1 MVAVELVRD
10 AERHPIDGAI
20 GTAVSGCVAAAL
32 LISALALRRRATSD
46 PEAPLVWSVMLIAVM
61 IVAGSLIGQS
71 ALSAGPPGVAEVG
84 ELVFTIAC
92 VLAGA
97 VFYQALVGWN
107 RARRGAVDPGEALN
121 GFSAVLVMVSIGN
134 LVIPHFQTIEPG
146 LPQWQFQASLW
157 AGSSLFV
164 AFGAAFSIAMI
175 AELLRDRR
183 IWLVI
188 SGLGAVTVA
197 VWIGLVLGDA
207 TQQPIPLVWGFAAA
221 LVTICVV
228 LPRRVNPVPAVVDA
242 SQATIFGALVVLLAG
257 VVILT
262 IDDKFAV
269 DGSRVPAAY
278 ALAGVIGAS
287 VRVVRLV
294 HDLSSLAQSRRDAM
308 TDELTGIANRRALLA
323 GIDAALLTARATTL
337 LIIDLDRFKAIND
350 RYGHEAGDRV
360 LRHMANTFRALMP
373 EGAMLARLGGDEFAV
388 LLTDAEPGAPL
399 ELARSLAQA
408 AAPLSDVKGRLL
420 QVGASVG
427 VATVNKPGVDGGEL
441 LRRADAA
448 MYLAKSSGSGVG
460 RYDGAVDAVAQKRLE
475 LIEDLHRALTG
486 SAAEREQ
493 IVVYFQPQLDT
504 GTGRVAGAEALVR
517 WQHPRRG
524 LLAPDLFIDLAE
536 ENELMAPL
544 TGRVLRE
551 ATRQAARWRAAGHP
565 LRVSVNLS
573 ASCLNHS
580 SLLPLIDEV
589 LGAGLAARDLVLE
602 VTETSLMR
610 DPELALVAM
619 RRIAD
624 RGVGVSID
632 DYGTGYSSLSYL
644 NDLPATELKID
655 RTFTAR
661 VTSDPRTVAIVAG
674 TVELAH
680 RLGMRLIAEGVEDE
694 QTLTEMIRLGCDE
707 TQGYLHSRPV
717 PAEVFLTWLEAGP
730 ARSVPTRQ
738 YDQSQPAASPAL
750 G

>member
-1 MVAVELVRD
+1 
-10 AERHPIDGAI
+10 
-20 GTAVSGCVAAAL
+20 
-32 LISALALRRRATSD
+32 
-46 PEAPLVWSVMLIAVM
+46 
-61 IVAGSLIGQS
+61 
-71 ALSAGPPGVAEVG
+71 
-84 ELVFTIAC
+84 
-92 VLAGA
+92 
-97 VFYQALVGWN
+97 
-107 RARRGAVDPGEALN
+107 
-121 GFSAVLVMVSIGN
+121 
-134 LVIPHFQTIEPG
+134 
-146 LPQWQFQASLW
+146 
-157 AGSSLFV
+157 
-164 AFGAAFSIAMI
+164 
-175 AELLRDRR
+175 
-183 IWLVI
+183 
-188 SGLGAVTVA
+188 
-197 VWIGLVLGDA
+197 
-207 TQQPIPLVWGFAAA
+207 
-221 LVTICVV
+221 
-228 LPRRVNPVPAVVDA
+228 
-242 SQATIFGALVVLLAG
+242 
-257 VVILT
+257 
-262 IDDKFAV
+262 
-269 DGSRVPAAY
+269 
-278 ALAGVIGAS
+278 
-287 VRVVRLV
+287 LV
-294 HDLSSLAQSRRDAM
+294 HDLSNLAQSRHDAM

-323 GIDAALLTARATTL
+323 GIDAALLTADSTTL

-350 RYGHEAGDRV
+350 RYGHEAGDLV
-360 LRHMANTFRALMP
+360 LRHMVKTFSALMP
-373 EGAMLARLGGDEFAV
+373 EDAMLARLGGDEFAV
-388 LLTDAEPGAPL
+388 LLTDAEPGVAV
-399 ELARSLAQA
+399 ELARSLALA

-427 VATVNKPGVDGGEL
+427 VATVDNSRMDGGEL

-460 RYDGAVDAVAQKRLE
+460 VYDGMVDAVAQRRLE
-475 LIEDLHRALTG
+475 LIEELHRALTG
-486 SAAEREQ
+486 SAVEREQ

-504 GTGRVAGAEALVR
+504 GTGRVTGAEALVR

-524 LLAPDLFIDLAE
+524 LLVPDLFIDLAE

-551 ATRQAARWRAAGHP
+551 AARHAARWRGAGHP

-573 ASCLNHS
+573 ASCLSHA

-589 LGAGLAARDLVLE
+589 LGAGLAAQDLVLE

-619 RRIAD
+619 QRIAD

-707 TQGYLHSRPV
+707 TQGYLHSRPL
-717 PAEVFLTWLEAGP
+717 PAEVFLAWLVADPAGSVTTP
-730 ARSVPTRQ
+730 AVRPEPGGGLARARLMA
-738 YDQSQPAASPAL
+738 P
-750 G
+750 